1 MRSHTLKSL
10 LIGAADHVTILCHCS
25 FAWSL
30 LHFRYCASD
39 RGQCDRPFTLAVS
52 RLFHWSLIG
61 ICVWKTHP
69 LSFLLSGSLNLP
81 KPIFLFLFITAFS
94 GCSSYLRVL
103 LVSCGRL
110 SLIPIVPIWKLKGK
124 FLLLPMGLGQWTV
137 DHSGVWTLPSLWYGE
152 SQLWAVC
159 TRSNSSCINLRL
171 FHSCRVR
178 PLSCII
184 WAWPTERLLGQREK
198 IYFKLSSHMQ
208 RFWHLTMITIW
219 PSLQEKQC
227 ICFCIGFLKHLE
239 PCFFCDQ
246 QMAVS
251 TALKAL
257 AFWDLVEITCVQ
269 TVRGDHDLLSV
280 VESVSGSGLDRY
292 QDS

>member
-1 MRSHTLKSL
+1 MWPYCATVHLHK
-10 LIGAADHVTILCHCS
+10 VCS
-25 FAWSL
+25 ISD
-30 LHFRYCASD
+30 YCASD
-39 RGQCDRPFTLAVS
+39 RCQCDRPFTLVVS

-61 ICVWKTHP
+61 ICVWKAHP

-81 KPIFLFLFITAFS
+81 KPIFLFLFVTAFS

-137 DHSGVWTLPSLWYGE
+137 DHSGVWTLPSVWYGE

-171 FHSCRVR
+171 FQSCRDR

-198 IYFKLSSHMQ
+198 IYFKLTLISSHMQ
-208 RFWHLTMITIW
+208 RFWHLTMMLYYN
-219 PSLQEKQC
+219 SLTFTAGKAVHL
-227 ICFCIGFLKHLE
+227 FLHWLPKRCRGLFLLLPADGSLNISESPHILRS
-239 PCFFCDQ
+239 CRNHSYSNSQ
-246 QMAVS
+246 RRS
-251 TALKAL
+251 WL
-257 AFWDLVEITCVQ
+257 
-269 TVRGDHDLLSV
+269 TVYCW
-280 VESVSGSGLDRY
+280 EC
-292 QDS
+292 